1 MAKKVMHRLKNHLW
15 YLVEEMVPLSLFSS
29 TVSEFVKDRIVKK
42 MLSYPETD
50 VVLKRNGT
58 GYGKP
63 TNPPMPDSI
72 NEDLSRFIGP
82 GSIKFVEIAQLNNSV
97 LSEPVV
103 SWELNLHYHE
113 ARKTILNLAVTN
125 DAAERGVKLCADFI
139 DSARKEDT
147 LQTVLRTVEN
157 EKARLPKIRPRI

>member
-1 MAKKVMHRLKNHLW
+1 
-15 YLVEEMVPLSLFSS
+15 
-29 TVSEFVKDRIVKK
+29 

-50 VVLKRNGT
+50 VVLKGNGI

-63 TNPPMPDSI
+63 TNPPIPDSI

-82 GSIKFVEIAQLNNSV
+82 GSIKFVEIAQLNNYF
-97 LSEPVV
+97 LSGPVV
-103 SWELNLHYHE
+103 SWELSLHYHE

-125 DAAERGVKLCADFI
+125 DGAERGVKLCADFI

-147 LQTVLRTVEN
+147 LKTVLRTVEMR
-157 EKARLPKIRPRI
+157 EPDYPRSETGI